1 MAEDDIPAGV
11 HVNDDLQREYARLR
25 DLTEDE
31 VEKLRFESHD
41 EGVEWYIKYGKAW
54 GFSVRKDDVKKDK
67 NYVITEQDMVCNAQ
81 GERRSSALKRQKTP
95 RRISR
100 FGCKASSEK
109 DTLRH
114 YREIGLRPSKA
125 YDLEVHHS
133 GGHANVGYTKRDAF
147 NHCHRDDIEKLSE
160 GDAATTLA
168 YLKSKTNG
176 DMDFFM
182 EYTVDEDRMLE
193 KVFWADSSSIA
204 DFEAFGDV
212 LMFDTTYKK
221 NKYNLPF
228 VIFS

>member
-1 MAEDDIPAGV
+1 MPANRNV
-11 HVNDDLQREYARLR
+11 
-25 DLTEDE
+25 
-31 VEKLRFESHD
+31 
-41 EGVEWYIKYGKAW
+41 
-54 GFSVRKDDVKKDK
+54 
-67 NYVITEQDMVCNAQ
+67 
-81 GERRSSALKRQKTP
+81 GEAD
-95 RRISR
+95 
-100 FGCKASSEK
+100 K

-114 YREIGLRPSKA
+114 YRETGLRPSEA

-176 DMDFFM
+176 DIDFFM
-182 EYTVDEDRMLE
+182 KYTVVEDRMLE
-193 KVFWADSSSIA
+193 KVFWADSLSIA

-212 LMFDTTYKK
+212 LMIDTTYKK

-228 VIFS
+228 VIFYGRLRLINGAYEAASY